1 MQIGSIMLVINVI
14 LNLLL
19 IPRYGIIG
27 VAYSGLI
34 AVIFVNT
41 MRAAMIYRKSGLQ
54 PFTKESLVILM
65 GSFAVGAL
73 CYKIPFDG
81 LLKFLISG
89 LIVVTALLVNRKFI
103 KNLLLR

>member
-1 MQIGSIMLVINVI
+1 
-14 LNLLL
+14 
-19 IPRYGIIG
+19 
-27 VAYSGLI
+27 
-34 AVIFVNT
+34 